1 MKVCS
6 ALNVTC
12 MHADSLNGTL
22 INEPPLLVH
31 GGKIHNKGID
41 TLGENLFF
49 PSIAATT
56 NHM

>member
-1 MKVCS
+1 
-6 ALNVTC
+6 
-12 MHADSLNGTL
+12 MHADSLNATL